1 MNINNAMVYA
11 RAVWVENGK
20 QMEGVLPL
28 NWIDT
33 ETKVVRWPLKNVSV
47 AHKHLLQPEEDWLS
61 FEFVKVKV
69 TSVSRQECE
78 KYNYTSAQTE
88 EEDTVSQKRMKKR
101 RKFEDYVQGS
111 DLSPEEDES
120 LPDKK
125 KEDTVLLPVP
135 PPKIKGQNAMLLEL
149 PAPPELANT
158 TIRQPE
164 SPASSDISG
173 CSCPTH
179 HRSPT
184 RSESLEAFSPESDR
198 SRRSRTPQR
207 GVQKQ
212 SQFGSRKGRASSSR
226 SRRSRTPQRGVQK
239 QSQFGSRKGRASSSR
254 SIGSRTPQRGVRK
267 QSQSGSRKSR
277 ESSSRS
283 RRSRTPQRGV
293 REQSQSGS
301 RKGSRRSR
309 TPQHGVQMPSESERG
324 LFPMSQAK
332 YQKSVLGK
340 LVEILDEI
348 KRVGRHYE
356 PLNSAVHVARLET
369 FEDFA
374 EEEARLKERNLWEQ
388 RVSQLSKVGGRNN
401 KDCVHKVMDRLF
413 TNSLMAAFN
422 MKGRGR
428 SEKKA
433 FQDTVH
439 YSVVKAAVMKWS
451 KTATEVEIRAAMAE
465 TLKHAPGRAGGGGRK
480 V

>member
-1 MNINNAMVYA
+1 MVYA

-33 ETKVVRWPLKNVSV
+33 ETKVVQWPLKNVSV
-47 AHKHLLQPEEDWLS
+47 AHKRLLQPQEDWLS

-125 KEDTVLLPVP
+125 KGSMGSRTPQRGVRKPSQSGSR
-135 PPKIKGQNAMLLEL
+135 KS
-149 PAPPELANT
+149 
-158 TIRQPE
+158 R
-164 SPASSDISG
+164 ASSSRSRHSRTPQRGVRKPSQSG
-173 CSCPTH
+173 S
-179 HRSPT
+179 RKS
-184 RSESLEAFSPESDR
+184 RASSSR

-207 GVQKQ
+207 GVRKPSQ
-212 SQFGSRKGRASSSR
+212 SGSRKGRASSSR
-226 SRRSRTPQRGVQK
+226 SRRSRTPQ
-239 QSQFGSRKGRASSSR
+239 
-254 SIGSRTPQRGVRK
+254 
-267 QSQSGSRKSR
+267 
-277 ESSSRS
+277 
-283 RRSRTPQRGV
+283 
-293 REQSQSGS
+293 
-301 RKGSRRSR
+301 
-309 TPQHGVQMPSESERG
+309 HGVQMPSQSERG

-340 LVEILDEI
+340 LVELLDEI
-348 KRVGRHYE
+348 KRVRRHYE

-374 EEEARLKERNLWEQ
+374 EEEAHLKERNLWEQ

-413 TNSLMAAFN
+413 TNSLMATFN

-433 FQDTVH
+433 FQDTVL

>member
-1 MNINNAMVYA
+1 MKKKRRGSRAKLFFPANRQITEALHDSERSRAMVYA

-47 AHKHLLQPEEDWLS
+47 AHKRLLQPQEDWLS

-88 EEDTVSQKRMKKR
+88 EEDTVCQKRMKKR

-111 DLSPEEDES
+111 DLSPEEDEP

-135 PPKIKGQNAMLLEL
+135 PPKIKLSQKGQKKTMLLEL

-158 TIRQPE
+158 TVRQPE
-164 SPASSDISG
+164 SPAYSEISG
-173 CSCPTH
+173 CSRPTP

-184 RSESLEAFSPESDR
+184 RSESSEAFSPESAR

-207 GVQKQ
+207 GVRKPSQ
-212 SQFGSRKGRASSSR
+212 SGSRKSRASSSIRFSKSLKRSGRANEANSRPPRRTKRLIRAARPPDARSRHSRTPQRGVRNPSHSGSRKGRASSSR
-226 SRRSRTPQRGVQK
+226 SRRSRTPQRGVRNP
-239 QSQFGSRKGRASSSR
+239 SQ
-254 SIGSRTPQRGVRK
+254 
-267 QSQSGSRKSR
+267 
-277 ESSSRS
+277 
-283 RRSRTPQRGV
+283 
-293 REQSQSGS
+293 
-301 RKGSRRSR
+301 
-309 TPQHGVQMPSESERG
+309 SERG

-340 LVEILDEI
+340 LVELLDEI

-369 FEDFA
+369 LEDFA
-374 EEEARLKERNLWEQ
+374 EEEARLKDRNLWKQ
-388 RVSQLSKVGGRNN
+388 RV
-401 KDCVHKVMDRLF
+401 
-413 TNSLMAAFN
+413 
-422 MKGRGR
+422 
-428 SEKKA
+428 
-433 FQDTVH
+433 
-439 YSVVKAAVMKWS
+439 
-451 KTATEVEIRAAMAE
+451 
-465 TLKHAPGRAGGGGRK
+465 
-480 V
+480 